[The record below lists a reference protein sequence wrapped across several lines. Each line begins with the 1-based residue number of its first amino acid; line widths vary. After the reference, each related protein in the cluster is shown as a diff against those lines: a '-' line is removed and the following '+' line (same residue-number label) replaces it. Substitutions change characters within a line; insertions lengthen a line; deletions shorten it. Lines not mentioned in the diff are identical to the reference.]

1 MTTQFEFTTATKEKT
16 KVRAALTG
24 PSGAGKTYTALKVA
38 SHLGESIGL
47 IDTEN
52 GSAAEYSTEFDFQHL
67 VMRHYAPQDLV
78 KAIAVANDRNFG
90 TLIIDTWSKFWTG
103 SGGMLEQVDDRT
115 RGGNKFATGWK
126 DMRPIENAMLE
137 AITTYP
143 GHVIVTMRSKTA
155 YEVQTN
161 AKGKKEPVKI
171 GLKPEQREGVEYEF
185 SVIGDMDRDHVMTI
199 SKARAHSIDGMVIE
213 KPGEE
218 FAAALLEWVNEGV
231 ESPDANVFRDR
242 VLSADVTVPELRDM
256 LTDGRRRGLLG
267 APVIDPATPDEA
279 ITLGALITRRGKALA
294 EAEKAGAGDA
304 AA

>member
-1 MTTQFEFTTATKEKT
+1 MSFDFVPATKEQT
-16 KVRAALTG
+16 KVRLALTG
-24 PSGAGKTYTALKVA
+24 PSGAGKTYTALRVA
-38 SHLGESIGL
+38 AALGEPFGV

-52 GSAAEYSTEFDFQHL
+52 GSAAEYSSEFKFDHL
-67 VMRHYAPQDLV
+67 VMHYYAPQDLV
-78 KAIAVANDRNFG
+78 QAIATANSRNFG

-103 SGGMLEQVDDRT
+103 QGGMLEQVDDRT
-115 RGGNKFATGWK
+115 RGGNKFATGWR

-171 GLKPEQREGVEYEF
+171 GLKPEQRDGVEYEF
-185 SVIGDMDRDHVMTI
+185 SVVGDLDRDHIMTI
-199 SKARAHSIDGMVIE
+199 SKARAHTLDGMVIE

-218 FAAALLEWVNEGV
+218 FAGALLEWVNEGL

-242 VLSADVTVPELRDM
+242 ALSGDVNRDELREM
-256 LTDGRRRGLLG
+256 LAEVKRRGLMG
-267 APVIDPATPDEA
+267 AAVVDPEKPEGST
-279 ITLGALITRRGKALA
+279 TLGDLIVRVGRALALA
-294 EAEKAGAGDA
+294 EKAASDTA
-304 AA
+304 